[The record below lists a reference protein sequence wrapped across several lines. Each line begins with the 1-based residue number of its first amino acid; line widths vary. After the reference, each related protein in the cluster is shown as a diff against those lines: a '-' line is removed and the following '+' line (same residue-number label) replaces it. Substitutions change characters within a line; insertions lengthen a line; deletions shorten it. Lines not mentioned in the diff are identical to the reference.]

1 MNLTLQ
7 IKNKTGMRVD
17 KLLPE
22 LNNDWSR
29 NQIQDWIK
37 AGLVVAND
45 KVVKSNY
52 KVKLN
57 DHIVVTEKEV
67 VEADILPENL
77 NLDIYYEDDDVAVV
91 YKPKGMVVSSITR
104 ALYQYIS

>member
-1 MNLTLQ
+1 
-7 IKNKTGMRVD
+7 MRVD

-22 LNNDWSR
+22 LNSDWSR

-52 KVKLN
+52 KSE
-57 DHIVVTEKEV
+57 T
-67 VEADILPENL
+67 
-77 NLDIYYEDDDVAVV
+77 
-91 YKPKGMVVSSITR
+91 
-104 ALYQYIS
+104 

>member
-1 MNLTLQ
+1 M
-7 IKNKTGMRVD
+7 
-17 KLLPE
+17 LPE
-22 LNNDWSR
+22 LNSDWSR

-77 NLDIYYEDDDVAVV
+77 NLRY
-91 YKPKGMVVSSITR
+91 
-104 ALYQYIS
+104 LL

>member
-1 MNLTLQ
+1 MYKRQ
-7 IKNKTGMRVD
+7 EQTGMRVD

-45 KVVKSNY
+45 KVC
-52 KVKLN
+52 
-57 DHIVVTEKEV
+57 
-67 VEADILPENL
+67 
-77 NLDIYYEDDDVAVV
+77 
-91 YKPKGMVVSSITR
+91 
-104 ALYQYIS
+104 

>member
-1 MNLTLQ
+1 METYEFNITDKEQ
-7 IKNKTGMRVD
+7 TGMRVD

-57 DHIVVTEKEV
+57 DRSKTLATPK
-67 VEADILPENL
+67 AILRLLAIPMMTYVLFSRFN
-77 NLDIYYEDDDVAVV
+77 
-91 YKPKGMVVSSITR
+91 M
-104 ALYQYIS
+104 

>member
-7 IKNKTGMRVD
+7 IKTGMRVD

-37 AGLVVAND
+37 AGLVVANH

-57 DHIVVTEKEV
+57 DHIVVTERS
-67 VEADILPENL
+67 
-77 NLDIYYEDDDVAVV
+77 
-91 YKPKGMVVSSITR
+91 G
-104 ALYQYIS
+104 

>member
-1 MNLTLQ
+1 YITDKEQ
-7 IKNKTGMRVD
+7 TGMRVD

-22 LNNDWSR
+22 LNSDWSR

-91 YKPKGMVVSSITR
+91 YKPKGMVVHPSPGHYTN
-104 ALYQYIS
+104 

>member
-22 LNNDWSR
+22 LNNDWLN

-45 KVVKSNY
+45 KVVN
-52 KVKLN
+52 
-57 DHIVVTEKEV
+57 HI
-67 VEADILPENL
+67 
-77 NLDIYYEDDDVAVV
+77 
-91 YKPKGMVVSSITR
+91 
-104 ALYQYIS
+104 